1 MPPANATLSA
11 QRQPPAVPRQTPR
24 REPDEA
30 LDPATIAELPARQI
44 PHMTGQELH
53 RVIRAARTPAALARV
68 DYLDRGTKERLAHL
82 ARLSCR
88 NRKS

>member
-1 MPPANATLSA
+1 
-11 QRQPPAVPRQTPR
+11 
-24 REPDEA
+24 
-30 LDPATIAELPARQI
+30 
-44 PHMTGQELH
+44 MTEQELH

-68 DYLDRGTKERLAHL
+68 EYLDRGTKERLAHL